1 MPRALPAAS
10 GPTSPRSQPQ
20 TKEML
25 AAPYRSPVPLAALF
39 PPPAELADDAL
50 TCARRLLRGIETTGI
65 RLRRHERAVCM
76 EVVMLVE
83 RQESLPWYS
92 AGLVL
97 RLARLHL
104 SPAA

>member
-1 MPRALPAAS
+1 MPRALPAS
-10 GPTSPRSQPQ
+10 GPTPSRPQPQ
-20 TKEML
+20 MKGAL
-25 AAPYRSPVPLAALF
+25 IAPFRPQAPLAALF
-39 PPPAELADDAL
+39 PLPAELADDAA
-50 TCARRLLRGIETTGI
+50 TSARRLLRGIETAGI
-65 RLRRHERAVCM
+65 RLRRHERAVCL

-83 RQESLPWYS
+83 RQESPPWYS

>member
-20 TKEML
+20 TKEVP

-39 PPPAELADDAL
+39 PPPAELADDAA
-50 TCARRLLRGIETTGI
+50 TSARRLLRGIETAGI
-65 RLRRHERAVCM
+65 RLRRQERAVCM

-83 RQESLPWYS
+83 RGETPPWYS

>member
-1 MPRALPAAS
+1 MPRALPAF
-10 GPTSPRSQPQ
+10 GPTPPRSQPQ
-20 TKEML
+20 TKEVL
-25 AAPYRSPVPLAALF
+25 ATPYRSQAPLAALF
-39 PPPAELADDAL
+39 PPPEELADDAV
-50 TCARRLLRGIETTGI
+50 TCARRLLRGIETAGI